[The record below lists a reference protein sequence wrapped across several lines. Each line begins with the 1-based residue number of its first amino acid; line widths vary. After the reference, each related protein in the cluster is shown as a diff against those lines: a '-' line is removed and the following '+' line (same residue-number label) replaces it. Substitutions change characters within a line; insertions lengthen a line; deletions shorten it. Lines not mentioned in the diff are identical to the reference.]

1 MYLIGL
7 ALYFGVLLLGGQGE
21 LFQGGTFT
29 PHDAFYPVTDFLTRG
44 ALGEYLPRNN
54 FERNFISWFIH
65 IPDLLFISGLKF
77 FMSNANAQI
86 VHVISCYVLIFT
98 VTYYCLSRFIKDTRL
113 ICLLT
118 LAYCLSPYMT
128 LLYSGGTFYT
138 FSTIFSLGVLPLFL
152 FKLIEL
158 PDDQDFLG
166 ITILFICLA
175 YGIVFAYPALLALGF
190 SVLSFYLFAPK
201 VKRNSAKED
210 FFKILKFDGISSLL
224 FGIALLPFVV
234 FGYLYLFEGGSG
246 ITENN
251 NALHSGMYAAIKG
264 SFLYPL
270 MQISSWAIYSPWSPR
285 VVMNFSDWFFSAS
298 YKVLSLSLIV
308 VIFCFAIRTKKYR
321 YLGLL
326 ILCAFFAKGANP
338 PFAELFLAVINY
350 FPLGFMI
357 RTPDTKFGAFI
368 SALLVLSFLY
378 SSTRKQRTI
387 LITLIIA
394 FLLNNIFGMYAKGV
408 FSPSKASETATYYQY
423 DSEYHDVVKTI
434 NAIENA
440 VVLTNQ
446 GICDVKLDNNK
457 MTSCSD
463 LVLSNINKQ
472 IIGSNFDSI
481 EKLSSK
487 FDMFSRLIYLN
498 HSVVSRQQ
506 TDIKTFIKQGYEIL
520 YSSSRYTVLIKKSQ
534 HPSCLSLNLPIA
546 CILND
551 GRYIASVHIGYAN
564 YYWPT
569 LNPKPFG
576 DFVALEAA
584 PFTPSLARYWMLSA
598 MYFFGL
604 MVCLPVLFLRRFKQ
618 FSGN

>member
-1 MYLIGL
+1 MYLIGI

-21 LFQGGTFT
+21 LFHGGTFT
-29 PHDAFYPVTDFLTRG
+29 PHDAFYPVTDFLARG

-158 PDDQDFLG
+158 PDDPDFHG
-166 ITILFICLA
+166 IAILFICLA
-175 YGIVFAYPALLALGF
+175 YGIIFAYPALLALGF
-190 SVLSFYLFAPK
+190 SVLSFYVFAPK
-201 VKRNSAKED
+201 VKRNSAKEH
-210 FFKILKFDGISSLL
+210 FFKVIKFDGISSLL
-224 FGIALLPFVV
+224 FGLALLPFLV
-234 FGYLYLFEGGSG
+234 FGYLYLFQGGTG

-251 NALHSGMYAAIKG
+251 NPLHSGMYKAIKG
-264 SFLYPL
+264 SFFYPL
-270 MQISSWAIYSPWSPR
+270 MQISSWSIYSSWGPR
-285 VVMNFSDWFFSAS
+285 VVMNFSDWYFSAS

-326 ILCAFFAKGANP
+326 IFCAFFAKGANP

-368 SALLVLSFLY
+368 SALLVVSFLY

-394 FLLNNIFGMYAKGV
+394 FLLNNIFGMYAKGA

-423 DSEYHDVVKTI
+423 DYEYHDVVKKI

-446 GICDVKLDNNK
+446 GICDIKLDNNK
-457 MTSCSD
+457 MTTCSD

-472 IIGSNFDSI
+472 IIGSNFDSL

-498 HSVVSRQQ
+498 HSVFSSQQ
-506 TDIKTFIKQGYEIL
+506 TDIKTFIMQGYTIL
-520 YSSSRYTVLIKKSQ
+520 YSSSRYTVLIKESQ
-534 HPSCLSLNLPIA
+534 HPSCSSLNLPFA

-551 GRYIASVHIGYAN
+551 SRYIASVHIGYAN

-598 MYFFGL
+598 MYLFGL
-604 MVCLPVLFLRRFKQ
+604 MVCLPVLFLGRFKQ
-618 FSGN
+618 FSSN